1 MVQMLRRMANS
12 TRVPETCGSFKDQ
25 ILLHRMWHKSQIF
38 LLEVLPQLRRKI
50 LINIKKDDSMKK
62 YKFVSK
68 RSKEAIG
75 LTEAYTISEAVIFFA
90 SLKKLPIDTFLEIYE
105 VSEVK

>member
-1 MVQMLRRMANS
+1 
-12 TRVPETCGSFKDQ
+12 
-25 ILLHRMWHKSQIF
+25 
-38 LLEVLPQLRRKI
+38 
-50 LINIKKDDSMKK
+50 MKK